1 MKRYKGRTVL
11 VTGATGFIAGRLVE
25 RLLLEEGAGVRVLI
39 RNWTNASWVARLHPD
54 FVEGDVTDSDSVD
67 AAVRGCDAVFHCAS
81 GGDSYD
87 GFMRTNVDGTDNV
100 LQASQRH
107 AVERIVYVSSIT
119 VHGSRFPAVVDE
131 DTPTVKTGRGY
142 SDSKVA
148 AEELIRQRI
157 QQDTLPVVVVRPS
170 FVWGPRA
177 GQFTVGLMAAIKAGA
192 LRVMDGGGFGCPA
205 VYVDNLVD
213 LLLLA
218 GLKPAAIGQTFLAT
232 DGQAYT
238 WSEFLNYY
246 AKIVGAPPLRS
257 LSSSSALTRI
267 ASVGVERLG
276 NLLEKYQGNP
286 APLWKKVV
294 RRSARILHTG
304 LMNRGYPD
312 PWYLDLYSNRS
323 EISIDR
329 AHDLLG
335 YNPRFSLQ
343 QAMAMTEQW
352 VLDQLGVRLGLTDA
366 WGVQD
371 REPVFAEVM
380 LRS

>member
-1 MKRYKGRTVL
+1 MKRYKGKTVL

-119 VHGSRFPAVVDE
+119 VHGSRFPTVVDE

-157 QQDTLPVVVVRPS
+157 QQDALPVVVVRPS

-177 GQFTVGLMAAIKAGA
+177 GQFTVGLMAAIKAGS
-192 LRVMDGGGFGCPA
+192 LRVMDGGDFACPA
-205 VYVDNLVD
+205 VFVDNLVD
-213 LLLLA
+213 LLLLT
-218 GLKPAAIGQTFLAT
+218 GLRPEAVGQTFLAT
-232 DGQAYT
+232 DGQGYT
-238 WSEFLNYY
+238 WSEFLNGY
-246 AKIVGAPPLRS
+246 AQIIGASPLRS
-257 LSSSSALTRI
+257 LRSASPFTKT
-267 ASVGVERLG
+267 ASAIVERLG
-276 NLLEKYQGNP
+276 NLLEKLQGNP
-286 APLWKKVV
+286 APIWKRVI
-294 RRSARILHTG
+294 RRSARIVRTG

-323 EISIDR
+323 TVSIQR
-329 AHDLLG
+329 ARNLLG
-335 YNPRFSLQ
+335 YDPRYSLERG
-343 QAMAMTEQW
+343 MAMTEQW
-352 VLDQLGVRLGLTDA
+352 VLDQLGVRLELTDA
-366 WGVQD
+366 WGAQY
-371 REPVFAEVM
+371 RQPVFADALLE
-380 LRS
+380 S